1 MVDRCS
7 RGVGSETDLR
17 LLNQAGRELLL
28 AQSSD
33 WSFILRSG
41 TTTELAKER
50 VERHRAGSGRWPPST
65 TAKSCPKAGW
75 RRWKQKMPCSHSS
88 TRRLGTDQQHRH
100 NPLVEGGQRCHL
112 PPLREKGDG

>member
-1 MVDRCS
+1 MPEWSKAGQMMVDRCS

-50 VERHRAGSGRWPPST
+50 VERHLGRFWRLMAAIDHREEQPEGWLEEVEAEDALFPLIQPADWARINN
-65 TAKSCPKAGW
+65 TATIP
-75 RRWKQKMPCSHSS
+75 
-88 TRRLGTDQQHRH
+88 
-100 NPLVEGGQRCHL
+100 
-112 PPLREKGDG
+112 